1 MGALETGARLEA
13 IVLAAGSGRRFGGAK
28 LNAAWRGGKLLDGAL
43 AAAFAAP
50 VWRVTVVTGADPAVD
65 DAARHWAAAHAVA
78 GRLAL
83 IHADDHSEGM
93 GASLRAGIAALA
105 QDCGGVFVF
114 LGDMPVIPA
123 SVPPRLL
130 AALTSGALAAAPTF
144 NGRRG
149 HPVLFGPALFPALAR
164 ATGDEG
170 ARAVLA
176 DLGPRLTLLDVAD
189 PGVVFDVDTPED
201 LSRGKPPFGARASRP
216 RLNDPDAR

>member
-1 MGALETGARLEA
+1 
-13 IVLAAGSGRRFGGAK
+13 
-28 LNAAWRGGKLLDGAL
+28 LDGAV

-50 VWRVTVVTGADPAVD
+50 VWRVTVVTGADPAVE
-65 DAARHWAAAHAVA
+65 AATRDWAKPRGLADRLSVVHA
-78 GRLAL
+78 R
-83 IHADDHSEGM
+83 DHGEGM

-123 SVPPRLL
+123 SVAPRLV
-130 AALTSGALAAAPTF
+130 AALTSGALAAAPAF